1 MTFRIGQR
9 VCCIARFDRR
19 SLGVDGACVTFP
31 EVGKVYTVR
40 GFSPLRS
47 GIVLEEIVNPYIP
60 SLLGPQEPSFVVS
73 CFRPVVDRK
82 FDLSVFTRLL
92 DTERAPA

>member
-9 VCCIARFDRR
+9 VCCIARFNRR
-19 SLGVDGACVTFP
+19 SLGIDGVGVTLP

-47 GIVLEEIVNPYIP
+47 GIMLEEIVNPCLP
-60 SLLGPQEPSFVVS
+60 SLLGPQEPAFVVS
-73 CFRPVVDRK
+73 CFRPLVDRK

>member
-9 VCCIARFDRR
+9 VCCIARFGRR
-19 SLGVDGACVTFP
+19 SYVVAGVGITLP

-47 GIVLEEIVNPYIP
+47 GIMLAEIVNPCLS
-60 SLLGPQEPSFVVS
+60 SLLGPVEPAFVIS
-73 CFRPVVDRK
+73 CFRPLVDRK